1 MTFLSFSFLFEKLL
15 ILSSFFFFFFVM
27 VPNPPSVYPWQP
39 ASLILNAVF
48 IS

>member
-1 MTFLSFSFLFEKLL
+1 MMTFLSFSFLFEKLL
-15 ILSSFFFFFFVM
+15 ILSSFFFFVM
-27 VPNPPSVYPWQP
+27 VPNPPSVYPWQR